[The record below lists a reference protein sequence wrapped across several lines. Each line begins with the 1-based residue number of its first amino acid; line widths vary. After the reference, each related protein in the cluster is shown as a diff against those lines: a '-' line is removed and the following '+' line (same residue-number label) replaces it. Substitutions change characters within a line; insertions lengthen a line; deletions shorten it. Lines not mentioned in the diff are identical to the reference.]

1 MKQRIITAIIMGTIL
16 FPAIIVPA
24 LKPVLEVIIFILLVC
39 ACFEILNMY
48 DKKHEIKIGIKIV
61 ATVFTCVLYFA
72 AVDSYQ
78 VIFPGILDSL
88 ICRFLGLF
96 PYELNL
102 FMVLIVEFITLMFL
116 SLVVKDFEIDDVG
129 RIFLMM
135 IYLSLTF
142 ASFTILRSYGVRFI
156 VYMLLVTA
164 FTDIFALVFGMKF
177 GKHKLAP
184 TVSPKKTW
192 EGAIGGSL
200 IATIVGIVFL
210 TLYSHI
216 SPYFHDGK
224 TIEFF
229 TGVFAENY
237 VYNKKFHYQ
246 MFIIVLTIFMSVC
259 GQIGDLVASKLK
271 RNYGIKDYSNL
282 FPGHGGVMDR
292 FDSSLFTSAT
302 FVAMIQVI
310 AVVFPYLDT
319 IGA

>member
-1 MKQRIITAIIMGTIL
+1 MKKRIITAMIMGIIL

-24 LKPVLEVIIFILLVC
+24 LKPILEIIIFILLIC

-48 DKKHEIKIGIKIV
+48 DKKHKINIWIKILS
-61 ATVFTCVLYFA
+61 TFFTCLIYFA
-72 AVDSYQ
+72 VVDSYQ
-78 VIFPGILDSL
+78 FIHFGVSDSL
-88 ICRFLGLF
+88 ICRFLAKF

-102 FMVLIVEFITLMFL
+102 TMVLIVVFITMMFL
-116 SLVVKDFEIDDVG
+116 SLVVKGFDIDDCG

-135 IYLSLTF
+135 LYLSLTF

-184 TVSPKKTW
+184 VVSPKKTW
-192 EGAIGGSL
+192 EGAIGGSAV
-200 IATIVGIVFL
+200 ATIVGVCFL
-210 TLYSHI
+210 FLYRYI
-216 SPYFHDGK
+216 SPYFHDGQ

-229 TGVFAENY
+229 AGVFSDAY
-237 VYNKKFHYQ
+237 VYQKKFHYSIF
-246 MFIIVLTIFMSVC
+246 MVLLTIFMSCC

-271 RNYGIKDYSNL
+271 RNYGIKDYSNI

-310 AVVFPYLDT
+310 AVVFPFMT
-319 IGA
+319 EI